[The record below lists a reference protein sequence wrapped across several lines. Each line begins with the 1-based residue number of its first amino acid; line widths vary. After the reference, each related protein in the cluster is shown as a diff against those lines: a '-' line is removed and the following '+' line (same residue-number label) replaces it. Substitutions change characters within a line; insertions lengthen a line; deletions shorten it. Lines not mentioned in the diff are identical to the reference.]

1 MIKLEVKVFICYRL
15 DRLTY
20 DGTGLDLEV
29 DNFNW
34 IRYIE
39 IVQSRSRLDH
49 IVDSIIFQ
57 SGSRVQVPLLI
68 QR

>member
-1 MIKLEVKVFICYRL
+1 MKVFICYGL
-15 DRLTY
+15 DRLTGIY
-20 DGTGLDLEV
+20 DWTGLDLEV

-39 IVQSRSRLDH
+39 NVQSRSRLDQ

>member
-1 MIKLEVKVFICYRL
+1 MCYRL

-34 IRYIE
+34 IGNIK
-39 IVQSRSRLDH
+39 IVLSISRLDQ
-49 IVDSIIFQ
+49 IV
-57 SGSRVQVPLLI
+57 VP
-68 QR
+68 

>member
-1 MIKLEVKVFICYRL
+1 MAGL
-15 DRLTY
+15 DI
-20 DGTGLDLEV
+20 DLEV

-39 IVQSRSRLDH
+39 IVQSRSRLDQ

-57 SGSRVQVPLLI
+57 SGSRVPRLI